1 MNRIEPYISAIL
13 GWFIGDFI
21 GVVAAFLLAREF
33 FQSKEN
39 VSSSESIDSYKISL
53 LKLSSLLISADGN
66 VDEREVKFVREYFK
80 KTFGERQ
87 SNTAFKQLKSNL
99 ISNDINVLSRK
110 IKESIDPKSYYSI
123 LMYLYSIAAAD
134 GVIDSREDDFILKV
148 AKVLG
153 VEHIVESVRNQ
164 FVKTESKSKSTKYS
178 SKVIDALKILGL
190 KEGASKD
197 DIKSAY
203 RKLAKEFHPDKLAG
217 MSEGIIKLAKEKFQ
231 EIQSSYEYLNNN
243 YV

>member
-1 MNRIEPYISAIL
+1 
-13 GWFIGDFI
+13 
-21 GVVAAFLLAREF
+21 
-33 FQSKEN
+33 
-39 VSSSESIDSYKISL
+39 
-53 LKLSSLLISADGN
+53 
-66 VDEREVKFVREYFK
+66 
-80 KTFGERQ
+80 
-87 SNTAFKQLKSNL
+87 
-99 ISNDINVLSRK
+99 
-110 IKESIDPKSYYSI
+110 
-123 LMYLYSIAAAD
+123 MYLYSIAAAD
-134 GVIDSREDDFILKV
+134 GFIDKREDDFILKV
-148 AKVLG
+148 ATVLG
-153 VEHIVESVRNQ
+153 VGHLVESVRNQ

-217 MSEGIIKLAKEKFQ
+217 MSEGIIKMAKEKFQ

>member
-1 MNRIEPYISAIL
+1 MPYHA
-13 GWFIGDFI
+13 D
-21 GVVAAFLLAREF
+21 AYAH
-33 FQSKEN
+33 QS
-39 VSSSESIDSYKISL
+39 D
-53 LKLSSLLISADGN
+53 KLNTNDYRLN
-66 VDEREVKFVREYFK
+66 NEYVKEYFK

-134 GVIDSREDDFILKV
+134 GVIDNREDDFILKV
-148 AKVLG
+148 ATVLS
-153 VEHIVESVRNQ
+153 VEHLVESVRNQ
-164 FVKTESKSKSTKYS
+164 FVKTESKSKSIKYS
-178 SKVIDALKILGL
+178 SKVIDALAPI
-190 KEGASKD
+190 KEGVSKD

-217 MSEGIIKLAKEKFQ
+217 MSEGIIKLAREKFQ
-231 EIQSSYEYLNNN
+231 EIQSSYEYLNKN